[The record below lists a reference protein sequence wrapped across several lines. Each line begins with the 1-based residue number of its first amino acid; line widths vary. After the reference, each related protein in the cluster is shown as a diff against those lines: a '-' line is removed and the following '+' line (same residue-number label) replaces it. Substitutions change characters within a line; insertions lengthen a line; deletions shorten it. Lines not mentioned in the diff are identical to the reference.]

1 MPRMFLGEPQP
12 TPADL
17 RFSCSRIPVRI
28 SAWFWLGA
36 ALLGWNVCQSM
47 AGGDQRELLRYLL
60 MWVGVVLVS
69 LLVHEMGHALAYRF
83 FGQSAHVVLYHFGGL
98 AIPDSISRGTLRKPS
113 QRLIVSAAGPLSQFV
128 LAAILVALL
137 KAGGYQFP
145 FPIAAVGRW
154 LGSAQGAQ
162 LPSAV
167 SFAIVWFVLQVNIFW
182 PLLNLIPVPPL
193 DGGQIV
199 REGLA
204 ILGVDDATRIAAILG
219 VVSGGAVAFWGYTQN
234 EPYLGIM
241 FAMLAVSCYQSLSG
255 GSQWGRWN

>member
-1 MPRMFLGEPQP
+1 M
-12 TPADL
+12 
-17 RFSCSRIPVRI
+17 
-28 SAWFWLGA
+28 
-36 ALLGWNVCQSM
+36 
-47 AGGDQRELLRYLL
+47 
-60 MWVGVVLVS
+60 
-69 LLVHEMGHALAYRF
+69 
-83 FGQSAHVVLYHFGGL
+83 
-98 AIPDSISRGTLRKPS
+98 
-113 QRLIVSAAGPLSQFV
+113 

-154 LGSAQGAQ
+154 LGSAQGDQ

-167 SFAIVWFVLQVNIFW
+167 SFAIVWFVLQVNVFW

-255 GSQWGRWN
+255 GSQWRRWN